1 MPTILVDIPEEKKV
15 LGKFNELGLMEFK
28 ENIGWD
34 PFGQFAWIKIIV
46 FFFLQ
51 SSLNPTIH

>member
-1 MPTILVDIPEEKKV
+1 MSTILVNIPEEKKV
-15 LGKFNELGLMEFK
+15 LDKFNELGLMEFK

-34 PFGQFAWIKIIV
+34 PVGQFVWIKVIV
-46 FFFLQ
+46 LFLQ

>member
-1 MPTILVDIPEEKKV
+1 MSTILVDIREEKRV
-15 LGKFNELGLMEFK
+15 LDRFHELGLMVLK

-46 FFFLQ
+46 CFFC
-51 SSLNPTIH
+51 SLV